1 MQTSLSKTDPLEK
14 HYNIQFLRKPEV
26 GILIAVQN
34 TGFRICRQ
42 NDLQRFANDRFAI
55 WNSDNVA
62 CAAKLGLVH
71 KRNFTSGEFYP
82 TVEPNKEAITKI
94 LFYLNQIN
102 YFGSENQFDR
112 SSIARM
118 SLITHLVRPFEVGD
132 LHDHMVEAE
141 VHEFS
146 RRAQRL
152 KDLGM
157 IMISLCPG
165 KKKKSKYLI
174 TQRMRNAVLAWQKI
188 TEIIDNAR
196 KDAQPFLY
204 VRTAKS
210 ADRADYK

>member
-1 MQTSLSKTDPLEK
+1 MQKSPTKTDPLEK

-34 TGFRICRQ
+34 TNFRICRQ
-42 NDLQRFANDRFAI
+42 NDLQRFANDRFAV

-62 CAAKLGLVH
+62 CTARLGLVH

-82 TVEPNKEAITKI
+82 TIEPNSKAIKDI
-94 LFYLNQIN
+94 LFYLGQIN
-102 YFGSENQFDR
+102 YFGAENQFDR

-118 SLITHLVRPFEVGD
+118 SLITHLVKPFEVGE
-132 LHDHMVEAE
+132 LHDFMPEAE

-157 IMISLCPG
+157 VMISLCPG
-165 KKKKSKYLI
+165 MKKKSKYLI

-188 TEIIDNAR
+188 TEIIDVAR

-204 VRTAKS
+204 IRTAMN
-210 ADRADYK
+210 ADHADYK

>member
-1 MQTSLSKTDPLEK
+1 MQKSPTKTDPLEK

-34 TGFRICRQ
+34 TNFRICRQ
-42 NDLQRFANDRFAI
+42 NDLQRFANDRFAV

-62 CAAKLGLVH
+62 CAARLGLVH

-82 TVEPNKEAITKI
+82 TIEPNIKAIKDI
-94 LFYLNQIN
+94 LFYLGQIN

-118 SLITHLVRPFEVGD
+118 SLITHLTRPFAVSD
-132 LHDHMVEAE
+132 LHDHMPEME

-146 RRAQRL
+146 RRAERL

-165 KKKKSKYLI
+165 HKKKSMYLI

-188 TEIIDNAR
+188 TEIIDKAR
-196 KDAQPFLY
+196 ENAQPFLY
-204 VRTAKS
+204 IRTAMN
-210 ADRADYK
+210 ADHADYK